1 MTLQLFRNSC
11 SQQNKNHAMLT
22 LLIYFLEQSK
32 SFMKVIYYY
41 PVMEHSYMPS
51 EQVSVGQKITG
62 RRNLLYLHKNTTVF
76 LRNVVIR
83 NYGAKTGWHGIKER
97 DARIVKNSYHSK
109 HFKLILQ
116 YWYVKTD
123 NKVQENVW
131 STNHGPK
138 IPVNI
143 SKPRIRTAKSTEKD
157 IQNLV

>member
-1 MTLQLFRNSC
+1 
-11 SQQNKNHAMLT
+11 MLT

-83 NYGAKTGWHGIKER
+83 NYGAKTG
-97 DARIVKNSYHSK
+97 
-109 HFKLILQ
+109 
-116 YWYVKTD
+116 
-123 NKVQENVW
+123 
-131 STNHGPK
+131 
-138 IPVNI
+138 
-143 SKPRIRTAKSTEKD
+143 
-157 IQNLV
+157 